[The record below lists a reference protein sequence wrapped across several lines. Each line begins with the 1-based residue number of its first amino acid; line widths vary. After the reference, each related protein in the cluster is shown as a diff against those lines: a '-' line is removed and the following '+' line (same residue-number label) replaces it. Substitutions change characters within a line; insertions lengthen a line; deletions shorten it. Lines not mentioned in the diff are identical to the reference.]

1 VVVALE
7 ASRLARHNRDG
18 QHWIALCARTETL
31 RIDAEGVDDPRQLN
45 DRLVLGMQGSM
56 AE

>member
-1 VVVALE
+1 
-7 ASRLARHNRDG
+7 LARHNRDG